1 MNLASIWKLPVIF
14 VCENNQYAI
23 TNSYENSVAVDNVS
37 DRAVAY
43 NMPGIL
49 VDGQNVEAMYDA
61 TAEAV
66 KRARDG
72 DGPTLI
78 EGLTY
83 RFEDHSLGLGRVTK
97 GEYRSK
103 EEIDKWKERDPIDI
117 HTKKLIERGTL
128 SESECKEIENNS
140 IEEIEEAVNFAR
152 NSKFPEPE
160 DLFNGMW
167 ANPIPKP

>member
-1 MNLASIWKLPVIF
+1 
-14 VCENNQYAI
+14 
-23 TNSYENSVAVDNVS
+23 
-37 DRAVAY
+37 
-43 NMPGIL
+43 MPGIL
-49 VDGQNVEAMYDA
+49 VDGQNAEAMYEA

-66 KRARDG
+66 KRARNG

-83 RFEDHSLGLGRVTK
+83 RRVTK